1 MKCLELQRGQV
12 ILRNKN
18 EKNYIKKGGG
28 EVVENNKTRGRRAF
42 IEWNLHGIGDDEYR
56 KYI

>member
-28 EVVENNKTRGRRAF
+28 EVVENNKTRGRRACT
-42 IEWNLHGIGDDEYR
+42 E
-56 KYI
+56 